1 MSANEL
7 ALKFGTHQ
15 PETVLAALP
24 LDEATEIIKQ
34 HLRQE
39 VRSDLECEFEE
50 RISDAEE
57 EATGWEN
64 RAEEYECDATNLAE
78 AIRKALESGSVED
91 MKVILER
98 ARADYRSYF

>member
-7 ALKFGTHQ
+7 ALKYGTHQ
-15 PETVLAALP
+15 PETVLAVLP
-24 LDEATEIIKQ
+24 LEEATEIIKQ
-34 HLRQE
+34 HLIME

-57 EATGWEN
+57 EATDWEN
-64 RAEEYECDATNLAE
+64 RAEEYECDATRLAE
-78 AIRKALESGSVED
+78 AIRNALEAEALDD

-98 ARADYRSYF
+98 ARSDHRSYF